1 MKQKGVTTVN
11 GVSKCALDMFLGR
24 GVMPT
29 LIEVAKLLPA
39 PEDVMKSSIDRE
51 ELKDLFVFY

>member
-1 MKQKGVTTVN
+1 MN

-39 PEDVMKSSIDRE
+39 PEDVMKSAIGRE
-51 ELKDLFVFY
+51 EFKDFFF